1 MQADLVNK
9 KLLDAKEV
17 CERLWGS
24 CEEKYYKRTIR
35 IIKSGQIPSVGDGRK
50 RYVKTVDLDQFLRTD
65 SGDHARSDDDLDVWK
80 GNYSRARF

>member
-24 CEEKYYKRTIR
+24 CEAKYYKRTIR
-35 IIKSGQIPSVGDGRK
+35 IIKSGLIPSGGEGR
-50 RYVKTVDLDQFLRTD
+50 
-65 SGDHARSDDDLDVWK
+65 
-80 GNYSRARF
+80 

>member
-9 KLLDAKEV
+9 NLLDAKEV
-17 CERLWGS
+17 CEKLWGS

-50 RYVKTVDLDQFLRTD
+50 RYVKAADLEKFLRTD
-65 SGDHARSDDDLDVWK
+65 HWDYTR
-80 GNYSRARF
+80 

>member
-24 CEEKYYKRTIR
+24 CEEKYYKRTKATKQR
-35 IIKSGQIPSVGDGRK
+35 
-50 RYVKTVDLDQFLRTD
+50 VDE
-65 SGDHARSDDDLDVWK
+65 V
-80 GNYSRARF
+80 